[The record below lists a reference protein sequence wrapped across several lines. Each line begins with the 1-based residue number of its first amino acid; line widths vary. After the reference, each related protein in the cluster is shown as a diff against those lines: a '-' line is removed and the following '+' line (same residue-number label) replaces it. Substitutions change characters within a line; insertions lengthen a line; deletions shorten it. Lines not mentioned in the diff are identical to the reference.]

1 MSPSASFN
9 RAHQMAEANSKPPP
23 APRPAPAHSDREEEL
38 AERRTLRDYYIILR
52 ERVWIA
58 LPLALLISVGYGYWK
73 LREQPRYSATATLQF
88 EKPDNAIVG
97 ARVIDVGVQN
107 EYDIN
112 TYIQILH
119 SGRLEAKVKESFSP
133 EELAV
138 LRRTSLKNAQPGTV
152 PSAVGI
158 PLGFKT
164 VESVRNSFMIRISV
178 NHDDPEAA
186 MIVAN
191 HYSKAFMDHI
201 FANNAGANDS
211 AVEYLQG
218 EAARLKLETAAADEK
233 LQAYMK
239 KHQLLSLD
247 SNKDVVTEKLKR
259 INGSL
264 TESSLRLREV
274 ENQVAQVE
282 DFVKHGKNLLEIG
295 FIGGNGTIPALRAAL
310 NSVVQRRELLT
321 ERYLERHPLMISLTS
336 EIETTREQL
345 DKAIEQ
351 AIAELR
357 VRLAEHK
364 KSVDTYKDELRKAED
379 ESMRLGDLSVEYSSL
394 QREASAAKSNYMAVL
409 DRLSQTRTTRNFDKI
424 PIHPLDAATPGGLV
438 SPNKGA
444 ITRTCVGMGFLIFI
458 GVAVGLSFIDD
469 RIKSAWDVES
479 FIGANLL
486 GIIPDL
492 ASMKDEEKYTLLLDN
507 AQAPGVEAFL
517 SVYSSIKIHSKLDF
531 PKSILVTSTIP
542 GEGKTLISCNVA
554 GSFARH
560 GKKTLLVDCDLRR
573 PMLHRH
579 FKQQNAAG
587 LITWFE
593 GGSPLEG
600 DLANNPTLGIIKVGE
615 NLSLLCS
622 GGRSKSPTELLE
634 SPVFGQLLER
644 LKREFDLIIVD
655 SPPLGA
661 VTDSL
666 LIAERIDEVVY
677 VCRFNRAYRKHIRL
691 FMRALRSGKN
701 EILGVVLNGLSPR
714 RIEYYSNYRYYRSYK
729 KYYGAQ
735 T

>member
-1 MSPSASFN
+1 
-9 RAHQMAEANSKPPP
+9 MAEAALKPPP
-23 APRPAPAHSDREEEL
+23 VPPPPSDREDEVV
-38 AERRTLRDYYIILR
+38 ERRTLRDYYIILR

-58 LPLALLISVGYGYWK
+58 LPLALLVAVGYGYWK
-73 LREQPRYSATATLQF
+73 LREEPRYASFATFQF
-88 EKPDNAIVG
+88 EKPDNIVQG
-97 ARVIDVGVQN
+97 GRVYDPTVQS

-112 TYIQILH
+112 TYIQILG
-119 SGRLEAKVKESFSP
+119 SAKLSANVQESFSQ

-138 LRRTSLKNAQPGTV
+138 LRRAALRRAQPNTPPAAIGV
-152 PSAVGI
+152 
-158 PLGFKT
+158 PLGNYWA
-164 VESVRNSFMIRISV
+164 EPVRNSFLIRINV
-178 NHDDPEAA
+178 HHDDPEAA
-186 MIVAN
+186 ALVAN
-191 HYSKAFMDHI
+191 HIAQAFEAHI
-201 FANNAGANDS
+201 ADTLSGKNDI
-211 AVEYLQG
+211 AIKYLREQ
-218 EAARLKLETAAADEK
+218 ADRLKKETEVADK
-233 LQAYMK
+233 KMQDYMK
-239 KHQLLSLD
+239 QYQLLALD
-247 SNKDVVTEKLKR
+247 ANKDVVTDRLKR
-259 INGSL
+259 ITGNL
-264 TESSLRLREV
+264 TDALLALRAV
-274 ENQVAQVE
+274 ENQVRQIEEFVAQKKSLF
-282 DFVKHGKNLLEIG
+282 DIS
-295 FIGGNGTIPALRAAL
+295 FISANGAVAALRTQL
-310 NSVVQRRELLT
+310 NTLKLEQEVLADK
-321 ERYLERHPLMISLTS
+321 YLERHPEMIKSTAK
-336 EIETTREQL
+336 IATTQDQL

-357 VRLAEHK
+357 TRHSEAQQSVRTFETEK
-364 KSVDTYKDELRKAED
+364 TKAEE
-379 ESMRLGDLSVEYSSL
+379 ESLRLGDLSVEYSSL
-394 QREASAAKSNYMAVL
+394 KREAEAARNNYMQVL
-409 DRLSQTRTTRNFDKI
+409 DRLNQTRTTTNFDKI
-424 PIHPLDAATPGGLV
+424 PIRKLDAAVPTPNPV
-438 SPNKGA
+438 SPNRNA
-444 ITRTCVGMGFLIFI
+444 ITRTSIGLGVLIFI

-492 ASMKDEEKYTLLLDN
+492 AAMKDEEKYTLLLDN

-560 GKKTLLVDCDLRR
+560 GKKTLVIDCDLRR

-579 FKQQNAAG
+579 FKQQNTSG

-593 GGSPLEG
+593 GGASLEG
-600 DLANNPTLGIIKVGE
+600 DLANHPSLGIIKVGE

-644 LKREFDLIIVD
+644 LKREYDLVIVD

-691 FMRALRSGKN
+691 YMRALRNGKN